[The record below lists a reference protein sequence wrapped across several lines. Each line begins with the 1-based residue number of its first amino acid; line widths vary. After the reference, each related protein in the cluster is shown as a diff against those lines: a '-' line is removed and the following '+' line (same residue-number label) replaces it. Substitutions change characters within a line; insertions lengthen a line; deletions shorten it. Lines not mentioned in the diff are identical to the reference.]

1 MEEGSIKSSKEIF
14 TPLYDLMA
22 LKVYDLDQI

>member
-14 TPLYDLMA
+14 TPLYYLMP
-22 LKVYDLDQI
+22 LKVCDLDQI